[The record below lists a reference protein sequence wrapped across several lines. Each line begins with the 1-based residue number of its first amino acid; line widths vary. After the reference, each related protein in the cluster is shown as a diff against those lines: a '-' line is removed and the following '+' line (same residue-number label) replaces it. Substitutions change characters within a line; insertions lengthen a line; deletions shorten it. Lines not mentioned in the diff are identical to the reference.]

1 MVSTLN
7 QQHSLVCTTLPLV
20 GSWTRTSSCKRGSQ
34 TTFSCCP
41 IVVRFL
47 WLKIKLIAYKARNM
61 RRHEKGFCCYT
72 IQQLDIIL
80 GSESISVTLC
90 VEEMISCSIFVFT
103 FEIVLSN
110 YPFSWSTKIRIF
122 LVWSSLVSDMYIIQR
137 DEYFLLKECLR

>member
-1 MVSTLN
+1 
-7 QQHSLVCTTLPLV
+7 
-20 GSWTRTSSCKRGSQ
+20 
-34 TTFSCCP
+34 
-41 IVVRFL
+41 
-47 WLKIKLIAYKARNM
+47 M

-122 LVWSSLVSDMYIIQR
+122 LVWSSLVSDTYFTETYI
-137 DEYFLLKECLR
+137 FH